1 MKLSKMVK
9 TNTIKE
15 GKHIFKIVSVKPLT
29 YSEDTE
35 VSKRIPKVIIQGLV
49 DNNIL
54 HSVYA
59 LNEHKK
65 VDELFTPSM
74 YDKILCNI
82 LSELNIEVSEDFDTE
97 DFDTINILLHG
108 KELPC
113 YALNNKADNGK
124 TYCNITFTKTDKYL
138 VWEKLQMLAQ

>member
-1 MKLSKMVK
+1 MKLSKLTK
-9 TNTIKE
+9 TNTITE
-15 GKHIFKIVSVKPLT
+15 GKHTFKIISVKPLT

-54 HSVYA
+54 HSVYT
-59 LNEHKK
+59 LNEHQKI
-65 VDELFTPSM
+65 DELYTPSM

-124 TYCNITFTKTDKYL
+124 TYCNITFVKTDKYL
-138 VWEKLQMLAQ
+138 VWEKLQMLQ